1 MNNKV
6 TILTITGSD
15 STGGSGVQADI
26 KSITSLGGYAA
37 SAITAVVVQDTG
49 GIEHLYD
56 IPAEILDAQLQ
67 RVAMDLRP
75 DSVKIGLLR
84 SVEQVET
91 VAALLRKLPC
101 RCVVMDFVIVST
113 SGARLMEPEVVR
125 AAVRHLFPLC
135 TLVMMRRGNALELL
149 RLCRALP
156 GTTGLPPAEGSH
168 SNNPLAEGSHSK
180 NSLAD
185 GAHSKHSPAE
195 GAHSKHSPAE
205 GAHSKHFPAEGA
217 LCKNSLAEVATAI
230 MRLEAGPQALFL
242 KGEEVS
248 SDAYTDLFLSR
259 EAFTEAEPS
268 SATLAEGAVAAG
280 NLKFFSRMGAIER
293 ALHGSAGAFTSALAF
308 YLTKAPSAVVAVER
322 SLAYVNQLILRSV
335 DFKLGKGGALLDHG
349 NRPIPGNISARKLEI
364 YNTLMDTIATESSAR
379 NNVEYYSGRLSITP
393 RYLSQIT
400 KAISGRTPKELIDDY
415 LIKEVETQLLS
426 GELSLKQIASKYGF
440 SSQAQLS
447 KFVQKMC
454 SCSPSEY
461 KQLHI
466 L

>member
-15 STGGSGVQADI
+15 STGGSGVQSDI

-156 GTTGLPPAEGSH
+156 GTIGLA
-168 SNNPLAEGSHSK
+168 
-180 NSLAD
+180 
-185 GAHSKHSPAE
+185 PAE
-195 GAHSKHSPAE
+195 GAI
-205 GAHSKHFPAEGA
+205 
-217 LCKNSLAEVATAI
+217 CKNSLAEVATAI

-308 YLTKAPSAVVAVER
+308 YLTKTPSAVVAVER

-364 YNTLMDTIATESSAR
+364 YNTLMDTIATECSAR

>member
-101 RCVVMDFVIVST
+101 HCVVMDFVIVST

-135 TLVMMRRGNALELL
+135 TLVMMRIGNALELL

-156 GTTGLPPAEGSH
+156 GNPGLLPADG
-168 SNNPLAEGSHSK
+168 AFCK

-185 GAHSKHSPAE
+185 

-308 YLTKAPSAVVAVER
+308 YLTKTPSAVVAVER

-447 KFVQKMC
+447 KFVQKMR

>member
-156 GTTGLPPAEGSH
+156 GNPGLA
-168 SNNPLAEGSHSK
+168 
-180 NSLAD
+180 
-185 GAHSKHSPAE
+185 
-195 GAHSKHSPAE
+195 
-205 GAHSKHFPAEGA
+205 PAEGA

-308 YLTKAPSAVVAVER
+308 YLTKTPSAVVAVER

>member
-15 STGGSGVQADI
+15 STGGSGVQSDI

-135 TLVMMRRGNALELL
+135 TLVMMRIGNALELL

-156 GTTGLPPAEGSH
+156 GTTGLA
-168 SNNPLAEGSHSK
+168 
-180 NSLAD
+180 
-185 GAHSKHSPAE
+185 
-195 GAHSKHSPAE
+195 
-205 GAHSKHFPAEGA
+205 PAEGA

-230 MRLEAGPQALFL
+230 MRLESGPQALFL

>member
-156 GTTGLPPAEGSH
+156 G
-168 SNNPLAEGSHSK
+168 NPGIL
-180 NSLAD
+180 
-185 GAHSKHSPAE
+185 
-195 GAHSKHSPAE
+195 
-205 GAHSKHFPAEGA
+205 PAEGA

-230 MRLEAGPQALFL
+230 MRLESGPQALFL

-259 EAFTEAEPS
+259 EAFTEAELS

-364 YNTLMDTIATESSAR
+364 YNTLMDTIATECSAR

-415 LIKEVETQLLS
+415 LIKEIETQLLS

>member
-156 GTTGLPPAEGSH
+156 GTIGLPPAEGSQSNNPLAEGSH

-195 GAHSKHSPAE
+195 GA
-205 GAHSKHFPAEGA
+205 F
-217 LCKNSLAEVATAI
+217 CKNSLAEVATAI

-364 YNTLMDTIATESSAR
+364 YNTLMDTIATECSAR

>member
-1 MNNKV
+1 MNNKE

-101 RCVVMDFVIVST
+101 HCVVMDFVIVST

-185 GAHSKHSPAE
+185 GAHSKYP
-195 GAHSKHSPAE
+195 
-205 GAHSKHFPAEGA
+205 PAEGA

>member
-156 GTTGLPPAEGSH
+156 GTTGLAPAEGSH

-185 GAHSKHSPAE
+185 

-248 SDAYTDLFLSR
+248 SNAYTDLFLSK

>member
-37 SAITAVVVQDTG
+37 SAVTAVVVQDTG

-156 GTTGLPPAEGSH
+156 GTIGLAPADG
-168 SNNPLAEGSHSK
+168 AFCK

-185 GAHSKHSPAE
+185 

-259 EAFTEAEPS
+259 EAFTEAELS

-364 YNTLMDTIATESSAR
+364 YNTLMDTIATECSAR

>member
-185 GAHSKHSPAE
+185 GAHSKYP
-195 GAHSKHSPAE
+195 
-205 GAHSKHFPAEGA
+205 PAEGA

-230 MRLEAGPQALFL
+230 MRLESGPQALFL

-259 EAFTEAEPS
+259 EAFTEVEPS

-349 NRPIPGNISARKLEI
+349 NRPISGNISARKLEI
-364 YNTLMDTIATESSAR
+364 YNTLMDTIATECSAR

-447 KFVQKMC
+447 KFVQKMR

>member
-91 VAALLRKLPC
+91 VAALLRKIPC

-156 GTTGLPPAEGSH
+156 CTTGLAPAEGSH

-185 GAHSKHSPAE
+185 GAHSKHS
-195 GAHSKHSPAE
+195 
-205 GAHSKHFPAEGA
+205 PAEGA

-308 YLTKAPSAVVAVER
+308 YLTKTPSAVVAVER

-364 YNTLMDTIATESSAR
+364 YNTLMDTIATECSAR

-426 GELSLKQIASKYGF
+426 GELSLKQVASKYGF

>member
-91 VAALLRKLPC
+91 VAALLRNLPC

-135 TLVMMRRGNALELL
+135 TLVMMRRGNALEIL

-156 GTTGLPPAEGSH
+156 CTTGLAPAEGSH

-185 GAHSKHSPAE
+185 GAHSKHS
-195 GAHSKHSPAE
+195 
-205 GAHSKHFPAEGA
+205 PAEGA

-364 YNTLMDTIATESSAR
+364 YNTLMDTISTECSAR

>member
-84 SVEQVET
+84 SVEQVKT

-156 GTTGLPPAEGSH
+156 G
-168 SNNPLAEGSHSK
+168 
-180 NSLAD
+180 NSGFA
-185 GAHSKHSPAE
+185 
-195 GAHSKHSPAE
+195 
-205 GAHSKHFPAEGA
+205 PAEGA

-259 EAFTEAEPS
+259 EAFTEAEPL

-308 YLTKAPSAVVAVER
+308 YLTKTPSAVVAVER

-364 YNTLMDTIATESSAR
+364 YNTLMDTIATECSAR

>member
-56 IPAEILDAQLQ
+56 IPAEILEAQLQ

-135 TLVMMRRGNALELL
+135 TLVMMRIGNALELL
-149 RLCRALP
+149 RLCGALP
-156 GTTGLPPAEGSH
+156 GTIGLPPADG
-168 SNNPLAEGSHSK
+168 AFCK

-195 GAHSKHSPAE
+195 GAHSKYP
-205 GAHSKHFPAEGA
+205 PAEGA

-259 EAFTEAEPS
+259 EAFTEAELS

-308 YLTKAPSAVVAVER
+308 YLTKTPSAVVAVER

>member
-156 GTTGLPPAEGSH
+156 GTTGLA
-168 SNNPLAEGSHSK
+168 
-180 NSLAD
+180 
-185 GAHSKHSPAE
+185 
-195 GAHSKHSPAE
+195 
-205 GAHSKHFPAEGA
+205 PAEGA

-308 YLTKAPSAVVAVER
+308 YLTKTPSAVVAVER

-364 YNTLMDTIATESSAR
+364 YNTLMDTIATECSAR

>member
-156 GTTGLPPAEGSH
+156 GTTGLAPAEGSH
-168 SNNPLAEGSHSK
+168 SNNPLAEGSNSK

-185 GAHSKHSPAE
+185 

-268 SATLAEGAVAAG
+268 LATLAEGAVAAG

>member
-149 RLCRALP
+149 RLCGALP
-156 GTTGLPPAEGSH
+156 CTTGLAPAEGSH

-195 GAHSKHSPAE
+195 GAHSKYP
-205 GAHSKHFPAEGA
+205 PAEGA

-364 YNTLMDTIATESSAR
+364 YNTLMDTIATECSAR

-447 KFVQKMC
+447 KFVQKMR

>member
-135 TLVMMRRGNALELL
+135 TLVMMRIGNALELL

-156 GTTGLPPAEGSH
+156 GTTGLA
-168 SNNPLAEGSHSK
+168 
-180 NSLAD
+180 
-185 GAHSKHSPAE
+185 
-195 GAHSKHSPAE
+195 
-205 GAHSKHFPAEGA
+205 PAEGA

-230 MRLEAGPQALFL
+230 MRLESGPQALFL

-364 YNTLMDTIATESSAR
+364 YNTLMDTIATECSAR
-379 NNVEYYSGRLSITP
+379 NNVEYYSSRLSITP

>member
-149 RLCRALP
+149 RLCGALP
-156 GTTGLPPAEGSH
+156 GTIGLPPA
-168 SNNPLAEGSHSK
+168 
-180 NSLAD
+180 D
-185 GAHSKHSPAE
+185 GA
-195 GAHSKHSPAE
+195 
-205 GAHSKHFPAEGA
+205 F
-217 LCKNSLAEVATAI
+217 CKNSLAEVATAI

>member
-156 GTTGLPPAEGSH
+156 GTTGLAPTEGSH

-195 GAHSKHSPAE
+195 GAHSKHST
-205 GAHSKHFPAEGA
+205 AEGA

>member
-156 GTTGLPPAEGSH
+156 G
-168 SNNPLAEGSHSK
+168 NPGIL
-180 NSLAD
+180 
-185 GAHSKHSPAE
+185 
-195 GAHSKHSPAE
+195 
-205 GAHSKHFPAEGA
+205 PAEGA

-230 MRLEAGPQALFL
+230 MRLESGPQALFL

-259 EAFTEAEPS
+259 EAFTEAELS

-349 NRPIPGNISARKLEI
+349 NRPITGNISARKLEI
-364 YNTLMDTIATESSAR
+364 YNTLMDTIATECSAR

>member
-156 GTTGLPPAEGSH
+156 GTIGLAPAEGSH

-185 GAHSKHSPAE
+185 GAHSKYP
-195 GAHSKHSPAE
+195 
-205 GAHSKHFPAEGA
+205 PAEGA

>member
-156 GTTGLPPAEGSH
+156 GITGLAPAEGSH

-180 NSLAD
+180 NSL
-185 GAHSKHSPAE
+185 AE

-217 LCKNSLAEVATAI
+217 ICKNSLAEVATAI

-259 EAFTEAEPS
+259 EAFTEAEPL

>member
-156 GTTGLPPAEGSH
+156 GNPGL
-168 SNNPLAEGSHSK
+168 L
-180 NSLAD
+180 
-185 GAHSKHSPAE
+185 
-195 GAHSKHSPAE
+195 
-205 GAHSKHFPAEGA
+205 PAEGA

-230 MRLEAGPQALFL
+230 MRLESGPQALFL

>member
-113 SGARLMEPEVVR
+113 SGARLVEPEVVR

-156 GTTGLPPAEGSH
+156 GTTGLAPAEGSH

-195 GAHSKHSPAE
+195 GAHSKYP
-205 GAHSKHFPAEGA
+205 PAEGA

-259 EAFTEAEPS
+259 EAFTEAELS

>member
-84 SVEQVET
+84 SVEQVKT

-156 GTTGLPPAEGSH
+156 GTIGLA
-168 SNNPLAEGSHSK
+168 
-180 NSLAD
+180 
-185 GAHSKHSPAE
+185 PAE
-195 GAHSKHSPAE
+195 GA
-205 GAHSKHFPAEGA
+205 F
-217 LCKNSLAEVATAI
+217 CKNSLAEVATAI

-364 YNTLMDTIATESSAR
+364 YNTLMDTIATECSAR

>member
-156 GTTGLPPAEGSH
+156 GTTGLAPAEGSH

-185 GAHSKHSPAE
+185 GAHSKYP
-195 GAHSKHSPAE
+195 
-205 GAHSKHFPAEGA
+205 PAEGA

-230 MRLEAGPQALFL
+230 MRLESGPQALFL

>member
-156 GTTGLPPAEGSH
+156 GTTGLAPA
-168 SNNPLAEGSHSK
+168 
-180 NSLAD
+180 D
-185 GAHSKHSPAE
+185 
-195 GAHSKHSPAE
+195 
-205 GAHSKHFPAEGA
+205 GA

-308 YLTKAPSAVVAVER
+308 YLTKTPSAVVAVER

-379 NNVEYYSGRLSITP
+379 NNVEYYSSRLSITP

>member
-156 GTTGLPPAEGSH
+156 GNPGLA
-168 SNNPLAEGSHSK
+168 
-180 NSLAD
+180 
-185 GAHSKHSPAE
+185 PAE
-195 GAHSKHSPAE
+195 GA
-205 GAHSKHFPAEGA
+205 F
-217 LCKNSLAEVATAI
+217 CKNSLAEVATAI

-364 YNTLMDTIATESSAR
+364 YNTLMDTIATECSAR

>member
-84 SVEQVET
+84 SVEQVEI

-135 TLVMMRRGNALELL
+135 TLVMMRIGNALELL

-156 GTTGLPPAEGSH
+156 GTTGLA
-168 SNNPLAEGSHSK
+168 
-180 NSLAD
+180 
-185 GAHSKHSPAE
+185 
-195 GAHSKHSPAE
+195 
-205 GAHSKHFPAEGA
+205 PAEGA

-230 MRLEAGPQALFL
+230 MRLESGPQALFL

>member
-56 IPAEILDAQLQ
+56 IPAEILEAQLQ

-135 TLVMMRRGNALELL
+135 TLVMMRIGNALELL
-149 RLCRALP
+149 RLCGALP
-156 GTTGLPPAEGSH
+156 GTIGVPPAEGSH

-185 GAHSKHSPAE
+185 GAHSKHS
-195 GAHSKHSPAE
+195 
-205 GAHSKHFPAEGA
+205 PAEGA

-259 EAFTEAEPS
+259 EAFTEAELS

-364 YNTLMDTIATESSAR
+364 YNTLMDTIATECSAR

>member
-56 IPAEILDAQLQ
+56 IPAEILEAQLQ

-91 VAALLRKLPC
+91 VAALLRKIPC

-156 GTTGLPPAEGSH
+156 GNPGLPPA
-168 SNNPLAEGSHSK
+168 
-180 NSLAD
+180 D
-185 GAHSKHSPAE
+185 GA
-195 GAHSKHSPAE
+195 
-205 GAHSKHFPAEGA
+205 F
-217 LCKNSLAEVATAI
+217 CKNSLAEVATAI
-230 MRLEAGPQALFL
+230 MWLEAGPQALFL

-248 SDAYTDLFLSR
+248 SNAYTDLFLSR

>member
-156 GTTGLPPAEGSH
+156 GTTGLAPADGSH

-185 GAHSKHSPAE
+185 GAHSKHS
-195 GAHSKHSPAE
+195 
-205 GAHSKHFPAEGA
+205 PAEGA

-308 YLTKAPSAVVAVER
+308 YLTKTPSAVVAVER

>member
-135 TLVMMRRGNALELL
+135 TLVMMRIGNALELL

-156 GTTGLPPAEGSH
+156 GTTGLP
-168 SNNPLAEGSHSK
+168 
-180 NSLAD
+180 
-185 GAHSKHSPAE
+185 
-195 GAHSKHSPAE
+195 
-205 GAHSKHFPAEGA
+205 PAEGA

-364 YNTLMDTIATESSAR
+364 YNTLMDAIATECSAR

>member
-56 IPAEILDAQLQ
+56 IPAEILEAQLQ

-156 GTTGLPPAEGSH
+156 GTTGLA
-168 SNNPLAEGSHSK
+168 
-180 NSLAD
+180 
-185 GAHSKHSPAE
+185 
-195 GAHSKHSPAE
+195 
-205 GAHSKHFPAEGA
+205 PAEGA

-308 YLTKAPSAVVAVER
+308 YLTKTPSAVVAVER

>member
-156 GTTGLPPAEGSH
+156 GTTGLAPAEGSH
-168 SNNPLAEGSHSK
+168 SNNPLAEGSNSK

-195 GAHSKHSPAE
+195 GA
-205 GAHSKHFPAEGA
+205 
-217 LCKNSLAEVATAI
+217 LCKNSLAEVATTI

-268 SATLAEGAVAAG
+268 LATLAEGAVAAG

>member
-113 SGARLMEPEVVR
+113 SGARLVEPEVVR

-156 GTTGLPPAEGSH
+156 GTIGLA
-168 SNNPLAEGSHSK
+168 
-180 NSLAD
+180 
-185 GAHSKHSPAE
+185 PAE
-195 GAHSKHSPAE
+195 GA
-205 GAHSKHFPAEGA
+205 F
-217 LCKNSLAEVATAI
+217 CKNSLAEVATAI

-259 EAFTEAEPS
+259 EAFTEAELS

-364 YNTLMDTIATESSAR
+364 YNTLMDTIATECSAR

>member
-91 VAALLRKLPC
+91 VAALLRNLPC

-135 TLVMMRRGNALELL
+135 TLVMMRRGNALEIL

-156 GTTGLPPAEGSH
+156 GNPGLLP
-168 SNNPLAEGSHSK
+168 
-180 NSLAD
+180 AD
-185 GAHSKHSPAE
+185 GA
-195 GAHSKHSPAE
+195 
-205 GAHSKHFPAEGA
+205 F
-217 LCKNSLAEVATAI
+217 CKNSLAEVATAI

-379 NNVEYYSGRLSITP
+379 NNVAYYSGRLSITP

>member
-84 SVEQVET
+84 SVEQVKT

-156 GTTGLPPAEGSH
+156 GNPGLLP
-168 SNNPLAEGSHSK
+168 
-180 NSLAD
+180 AD
-185 GAHSKHSPAE
+185 GA
-195 GAHSKHSPAE
+195 
-205 GAHSKHFPAEGA
+205 F
-217 LCKNSLAEVATAI
+217 CKNSLAEVATAI

-248 SDAYTDLFLSR
+248 SSPRT
-259 EAFTEAEPS
+259 
-268 SATLAEGAVAAG
+268 
-280 NLKFFSRMGAIER
+280 AI
-293 ALHGSAGAFTSALAF
+293 
-308 YLTKAPSAVVAVER
+308 
-322 SLAYVNQLILRSV
+322 
-335 DFKLGKGGALLDHG
+335 
-349 NRPIPGNISARKLEI
+349 
-364 YNTLMDTIATESSAR
+364 
-379 NNVEYYSGRLSITP
+379 
-393 RYLSQIT
+393 
-400 KAISGRTPKELIDDY
+400 
-415 LIKEVETQLLS
+415 
-426 GELSLKQIASKYGF
+426 
-440 SSQAQLS
+440 
-447 KFVQKMC
+447 
-454 SCSPSEY
+454 
-461 KQLHI
+461 
-466 L
+466 

>member
-135 TLVMMRRGNALELL
+135 TLVMMRIGNALELL

-156 GTTGLPPAEGSH
+156 GTTGLAP
-168 SNNPLAEGSHSK
+168 
-180 NSLAD
+180 AD
-185 GAHSKHSPAE
+185 GA
-195 GAHSKHSPAE
+195 
-205 GAHSKHFPAEGA
+205 F
-217 LCKNSLAEVATAI
+217 CKNSLAEVATAI